1 MGVEQRRG
9 KKTISPRKENDD
21 DNVLLDREEK
31 NDDGKNAEEEKE
43 GKLLERKT
51 TTTTTI
57 EITRELMP
65 PTLSPP
71 NNNEN
76 KTSSSREGLVTNCNN
91 YEQSPYALLK
101 QYNRDTS
108 FLSHLVNHVSQKNK
122 RSALWWAARNGLE
135 GLCFKL
141 LNLMVPKSPDYMD
154 SGFGN
159 LQDFC

>member
-21 DNVLLDREEK
+21 DNALLDREEK

-43 GKLLERKT
+43 GKLLERK